1 MECTPKNQSQFLMQR
16 SHTQAQL
23 ASAMSKK
30 DYKRQLLEAVSRLS
44 DEDEDKNMFSTFSSS
59 KLFQYSQDPY
69 EDTDMQL

>member
-1 MECTPKNQSQFLMQR
+1 MQR

-44 DEDEDKNMFSTFSSS
+44 DEDEDEDKTMFSTFSSS

-69 EDTDMQL
+69 EDTNMQL

>member
-1 MECTPKNQSQFLMQR
+1 MQR

-44 DEDEDKNMFSTFSSS
+44 DEDEDEDKNMFSTLISSS